1 MEHSLKKK
9 KYMHDVT
16 VDTVN
21 IYYVMFSFVKCSA
34 ILGTGV
40 EEKAIIHS
48 ASSNTWARD
57 ASFLAYF
64 VYSLFQLFSPNELIE
79 Y

>member
-40 EEKAIIHS
+40 QEKAIIHS
-48 ASSNTWARD
+48 ASSNT
-57 ASFLAYF
+57 
-64 VYSLFQLFSPNELIE
+64 
-79 Y
+79 